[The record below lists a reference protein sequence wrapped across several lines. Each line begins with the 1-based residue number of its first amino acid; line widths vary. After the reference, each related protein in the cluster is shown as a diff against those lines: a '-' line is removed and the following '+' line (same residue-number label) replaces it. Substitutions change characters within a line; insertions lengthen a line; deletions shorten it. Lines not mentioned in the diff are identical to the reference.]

1 MIDLIKA
8 ELQSGSYSEN
18 DQEAL
23 TQLKLVQIIEQ
34 GELAA
39 GDKVKLLSLT
49 PNLQARLSAGASNDA
64 AVSFGVINTT
74 IGAICLAALKNIESQ
89 SDDIKLKMYDYQT
102 TAMINVLFGA
112 GILTQ
117 GDIDALHFLAD
128 IVVKPFERATLRD
141 VIEARGGGN
150 SLQVAWAGQRYL
162 KITVSNLSEQVSPLI
177 TISNT
182 LFDGE
187 PIGRTVSIN
196 KNGSLVVDLNG
207 LSSKIVGATTMTVQM
222 WVPCTFSVELI

>member
-8 ELQSGSYSEN
+8 ELQSGSYSAN

-23 TQLKLVQIIEQ
+23 AQLKLVQVIEQ

-49 PNLQARLSAGASNDA
+49 PNLQARLSAGASNDT
-64 AVSFGVINTT
+64 AVSFGSINTT

-102 TAMINVLFGA
+102 AAMINVLFGA

-117 GDIDALHFLAD
+117 GDLDALHFLAD
-128 IVVKPFERATLRD
+128 IIVKPFERATLRD
-141 VIEARGGGN
+141 VVEARGGGN
-150 SLQVAWAGQRYL
+150 SLQVTWAGQRYL
-162 KITVSNLSEQVSPLI
+162 KITVSSLSEQVSPLI

-182 LFDGE
+182 LFDNE
-187 PIGRTVSIN
+187 PIGRTVSID
-196 KNGSLVVDLNG
+196 KNGSFVVDLNG
-207 LSSKIVGATTMTVQM
+207 LSSKIIGVTMMTVQM
-222 WVPCTFSVELI
+222 WVPCTFSVELV